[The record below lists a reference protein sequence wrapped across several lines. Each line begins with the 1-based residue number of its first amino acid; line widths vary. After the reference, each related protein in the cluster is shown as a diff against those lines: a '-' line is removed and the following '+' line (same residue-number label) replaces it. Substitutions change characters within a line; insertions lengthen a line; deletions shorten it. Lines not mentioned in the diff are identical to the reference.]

1 MEKFFGF
8 ETHEFEFEGK
18 SAIVVLADEKNGC
31 DKWLLK
37 TEYFGK
43 FSRAL
48 KL

>member
-1 MEKFFGF
+1 MKKFFGF

-18 SAIVVLADEKNGC
+18 SAIVVLSDEKNGC

-43 FSRAL
+43 FSRSL